1 MSKSLN
7 PPTRILKVYID
18 LAGFSHIFSPD
29 SLNHTLV
36 SQGFSFEKGSHC
48 GDREGNIYS
57 KDRGG
62 SKENKKLYPWP
73 LILESIETYTRAKE
87 MQLISATSHTG

>member
-1 MSKSLN
+1 MSRSLN

-18 LAGFSHIFSPD
+18 LTGFSHIFSPD

-36 SQGFSFEKGSHC
+36 SQSFSFEKGSHC
-48 GDREGNIYS
+48 GDRGENIYS

-62 SKENKKLYPWP
+62 CEEP
-73 LILESIETYTRAKE
+73 LTVWV
-87 MQLISATSHTG
+87 QLDDQPVVMCSH

>member
-48 GDREGNIYS
+48 GDRDGNIYA

-62 SKENKKLYPWP
+62 SEEP
-73 LILESIETYTRAKE
+73 LIAWVQIEGELAV
-87 MQLISATSHTG
+87 TST